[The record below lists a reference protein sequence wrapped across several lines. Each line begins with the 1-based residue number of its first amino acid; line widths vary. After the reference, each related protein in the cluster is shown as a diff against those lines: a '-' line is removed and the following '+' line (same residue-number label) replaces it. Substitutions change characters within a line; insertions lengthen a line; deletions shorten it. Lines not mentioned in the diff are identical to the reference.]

1 MPFRD
6 TAKLRTRHS
15 WFITRRHCRRIGLT
29 AKVFA
34 LAPSALVLCHTA
46 VYIDLTAGLLSSLL
60 SIVSYRIGVEKRRLG
75 SLFVL
80 LLVSHFITIT
90 YHSN

>member
-1 MPFRD
+1 MIK
-6 TAKLRTRHS
+6 T
-15 WFITRRHCRRIGLT
+15 
-29 AKVFA
+29 
-34 LAPSALVLCHTA
+34 
-46 VYIDLTAGLLSSLL
+46 SLL
-60 SIVSYRIGVEKRRLG
+60 WEKYLYIHSCKAFYASTVLRLLVNFISFRLFGCLVAVWLSGNIVRIVSYRVEKRRLG